1 MRTGTGLAVA
11 AALLVAPMAAFG
23 QPAATIEAR
32 QANFK
37 AIARA
42 FKTLNDELKGARPSV
57 ATLRRA
63 AAELAQASQRIP
75 NGFPPGTGPEAGVK
89 TEALAAIWTNRAGF
103 AEAANRHIAAVKAL
117 EAATQSGD
125 LERIRA
131 ATQAVGPT
139 CKACHDSFRLKT

>member
-1 MRTGTGLAVA
+1 MRMGWAVA
-11 AALLVAPMAAFG
+11 VALMAAPVAAVA

-42 FKTLNDELKGARPSV
+42 FKTINDELKGSRPSV
-57 ATLRRA
+57 DLLRRA

-75 NGFPPGTGPEAGVK
+75 GGFPPGTGPEAGVK

-103 AEAANRHIAAVKAL
+103 TEAANRHIAAVKAL
-117 EAATQSGD
+117 EAAAQAGD
-125 LERIRA
+125 IERIRA

-139 CKACHDSFRLKT
+139 CKNCHDSFRLKT